1 MLEKLKANCMFEIL
15 LRRKDIRKAYFSK
28 KLGTSINKPYRQMRV
43 FDKKRLQATLLLYFL
58 YYIITLKDM
67 RWDIYQLT
75 VMLYKFN
82 SQGRYCR

>member
-1 MLEKLKANCMFEIL
+1 
-15 LRRKDIRKAYFSK
+15 
-28 KLGTSINKPYRQMRV
+28 MRV